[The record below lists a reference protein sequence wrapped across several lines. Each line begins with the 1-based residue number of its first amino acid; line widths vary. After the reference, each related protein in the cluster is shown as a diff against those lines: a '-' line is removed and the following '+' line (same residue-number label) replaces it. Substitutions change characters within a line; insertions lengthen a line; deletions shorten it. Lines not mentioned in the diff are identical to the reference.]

1 MIRPVLVGCRTA
13 DFSPEHL
20 AAFREYRPYGL
31 TIFQEPC
38 RAGPEAVRHV
48 IRQFREATGRPDAP
62 AFMDMEGGAVNRMKP
77 SFGHGWRDIPAAGAF
92 AALAV
97 QNEKAAREAVY
108 LNAQLIAAAM
118 REIDVTVNYAPVVD
132 VYSEDTFRGGGEDGF
147 HAASGDLKAR
157 MLGGDPRIVAML
169 GRAFCLGLM
178 DRGVVPVIKHIPG
191 YGRVKADPHY
201 SVTKVDHALDAL
213 DAQDFF
219 PFRALND
226 MPAAM
231 TGHVT
236 FTRIDPEHSATLS
249 PKVIRLIREKIGF
262 GNLLITDAIE
272 MSAVWPDA
280 FSRDVGADQFNMPLP
295 KPGMIGAITRRALE
309 AGCDLVLH
317 GDNSRDLA
325 HTVEM
330 MAAAPPLDEAALARV
345 DRLLAPPPVEEMF
358 DPADAEQ
365 RLEMLMDG
373 IAD

>member
-1 MIRPVLVGCRTA
+1 MVRPVIIGCRTA
-13 DFSPEHL
+13 DFSPEQL
-20 AAFREYRPYGL
+20 AAFREFRPYGL

-48 IRQFREATGRPDAP
+48 IRQFREATGRRHAP
-62 AFMDMEGGAVNRMKP
+62 AFIDMEGGAVNRMKP
-77 SFGHGWRDIPAAGAF
+77 SFGHGWRAVPAAGDF
-92 AALAV
+92 AELALRN
-97 QNEKAAREAVY
+97 QKAAREAVY

-157 MLGGDPRIVAML
+157 MLGGDARIVAML
-169 GRAFCLGLM
+169 GRAFCLGMM
-178 DRGVVPVIKHIPG
+178 DQGVVPVIKHIPG

-201 SVTKVDHALDAL
+201 SVTKVDHAPDELE
-213 DAQDFF
+213 AQDFF

-236 FTRIDPEHSATLS
+236 FTRIDPENSATLS
-249 PKVIRLIREKIGF
+249 PAVIDLIREKIGF
-262 GNLLITDAIE
+262 ENILITDAIE

-295 KPGMIGAITRRALE
+295 KPGMIAEITRRALA

-317 GDNSRDLA
+317 GDNSRDLS

-330 MAAAPPLDEAALARV
+330 MEAAAPLDAAALARA
-345 DRLLAPPPVEEMF
+345 DRLLTPAAAEPF
-358 DPADAEQ
+358 DPADAER
-365 RLEMLMDG
+365 RLEALLDG